1 MKKLVFLVLALM
13 FALFAFWNLNDP
25 DPVKWVAAYASTAIL
40 FAFAA
45 FGKADR
51 RIVGPLAVAYFVWM
65 CTLVPGVIDWL
76 NLGMPSIT
84 GGMHAAAPHIEVVR
98 EFLGLVI
105 AVLALLVLL
114 FATPRDARMG

>member
-1 MKKLVFLVLALM
+1 MKKLVFLLLTLV
-13 FALFAFWNLNDP
+13 FVLFAYWNLNDP
-25 DPVKWVAAYASTAIL
+25 DPVRWVAAYASTAIL

-65 CTLVPGVIDWL
+65 CTMIPGVIDWL

-84 GGMHAAAPHIEVVR
+84 DEMHARAPHIEVVR
-98 EFLGLVI
+98 EFLGLLI
-105 AVLALLVLL
+105 AVMALLVLL
-114 FATPRDARMG
+114 FATPRDARM